1 MGSQGDARKLPF
13 AAVPNAPEQTA
24 TAIGDEDIGGPVQMI
39 VDSGTTFIYLPNSVA
54 VIVNSLFDPP
64 ATFDAGTGLY
74 VVNCSVVAPKFGVYI
89 GGQLFYINPLDMML
103 EKGLAGIC
111 LSAVQK
117 AGGRLAVLG
126 EVFLKNVLAAF
137 DVGAGQM
144 RFAARED
151 Y

>member
-1 MGSQGDARKLPF
+1 MGSQGDAGKLPF
-13 AAVPNAPEQTA
+13 AAVPNAPAQTA
-24 TAIGDEDIGGPVQMI
+24 TATGDEDIGGPVQMI
-39 VDSGTTFIYLPNSVA
+39 VDSGTALIYLPNSVP

-64 ATFDAGTGLY
+64 ATFDAGTRLY

-126 EVFLKNVLAAF
+126 GGGGVFL
-137 DVGAGQM
+137 
-144 RFAARED
+144 
-151 Y
+151 